1 MSTRRILNFVLFFV
15 ILVMLKTGIEAIGGK
30 QFFAYTKWMFLFLGV
45 YLVLKYVRLKTER
58 DQE

>member
-1 MSTRRILNFVLFFV
+1 
-15 ILVMLKTGIEAIGGK
+15 MLKTGIEAIGGK

-45 YLVLKYVRLKTER
+45 YLVLKYVRLKRER